1 MADFKELQLRSDYK
15 AAMEHLEAVKRTTG
29 KGTDYWMAREI
40 NLILGYPTW
49 REFEGVIERAKSA
62 CGGTDLDP
70 SDHFVP
76 THKMV
81 EIGSGAK
88 RQAADYFL
96 SRAACYLIAMN
107 GDPSKPEI
115 AAAQA
120 YFAIQ
125 TRRMEQHDQIT
136 ADEKRLEL
144 RGKVSK
150 SFRKVSGVAKD
161 AGVRNSMQPVFHDA
175 RYLGLYEMQSAEVK
189 RRRGLS
195 DTDNLFDFAGP
206 LELSANDFQMNL
218 AVEVLSHDAIRGE
231 QRAISVNREV
241 AGRVRRV
248 MKDSGATMPESLPL
262 EPPIKEIKKR
272 IKAARKKLLPKPGD
286 PST

>member
-1 MADFKELQLRSDYK
+1 MADFKELQLQPEYK
-15 AAMEHLEAVKRTTG
+15 ATMERLEAVKRTTG
-29 KGTDYWMAREI
+29 KGTDFWMAREI
-40 NLILGYPTW
+40 NLILGYPAW
-49 REFEGVIERAKSA
+49 REFEGVIERAKRA

-125 TRRMEQHDQIT
+125 TRRMEQHDQLT
-136 ADEKRLEL
+136 SDEKRLEL

-150 SFRKVSGVAKD
+150 SFRKVSGVAMD

-189 RRRGLS
+189 RRKGLS

-218 AVEVLSHDAIRGE
+218 AAEVLSHDAIRGE

-272 IKAARKKLLPKPGD
+272 IKAARKKLLPKPSD